1 MYLKTDSGIIQDI
14 LLVEE
19 INNAPCVC
27 PEVILH
33 PFMRNVSLAAGL
45 WALINDAH
53 IVLDPSQIN
62 QAKTHNGITLS
73 CFIHRLASI
82 PAPCTYSITT
92 TLSPAADQYQ
102 MCLSNET

>member
-1 MYLKTDSGIIQDI
+1 M

-92 TLSPAADQYQ
+92 TLSLLLTNIK
-102 MCLSNET
+102 CLLSNET